1 VIVGLAEDDVPI
13 ARIMRRTSHG
23 RRAVRRNGTG
33 FWRHMTC
40 KGCRGRLSTGDL
52 LAFLASA
59 MRRRIVIGAEDTV
72 PEPGQDTEVLVGIAM
87 VVKRVKSFEM
97 TQERTL
103 AFRMMDC
110 FMNSRKNHIAGEE
123 ARKHSECE
131 ARAHQTVDRKKDR
144 Q

>member
-1 VIVGLAEDDVPI
+1 MLNWPVLSAKRSHRILDLRRQELTAVIVGLAEDDVPI

-59 MRRRIVIGAEDTV
+59 MRRRIVIGAEDTI

-87 VVKRVKSFEM
+87 VVKRV
-97 TQERTL
+97 
-103 AFRMMDC
+103 
-110 FMNSRKNHIAGEE
+110 
-123 ARKHSECE
+123 
-131 ARAHQTVDRKKDR
+131 
-144 Q
+144 